1 MNLDQTKSSTIAA
14 IATAQGIAGIG
25 IIRVSGNESIPICNK
40 IIINTDLEQL
50 KSGTLHLVKII
61 NENNFILDEAL
72 ITVFR
77 NPHSYT
83 GEDIVEINCHGSF
96 YILNE
101 VLHLLFKNGAEM
113 AQAGEFTQ
121 RAFLN
126 GKMDLSQ
133 AEAVGD
139 LIHSETE
146 AQHRFAMNQMRGGIR
161 DSIAGLRSS
170 LIDFASL
177 IELELDFSE
186 EDVEFADRSK
196 LIDLIQSIRKK
207 IYNLTDSFSLGNAVK
222 SGISTVIAGKPNTGK
237 STLLNAL
244 LNEERAIVSDI
255 AGTTR
260 DTIEEKININ
270 GIQFRFIDT
279 AGIRET
285 KDQIEKM
292 GVDRSLEKIQTS
304 SILIYVADVTQ
315 SDKTE
320 IIKEIERYASPDQ
333 SIILLVNKMDL
344 YYTFDVNTLD
354 SKLTPKE
361 NIIPCSAKNKM
372 NIDYLK
378 EHLFQIA
385 VQNQS
390 LQNTH
395 IVVNARH
402 RNHLLKAEAELQ
414 LVLHGLET
422 GLETDLIAQTLRT
435 AIYELGSVTGN
446 VSTDEILGNI
456 FGKFCIGK

>member
-1 MNLDQTKSSTIAA
+1 MTQTFSPTIAA

-25 IIRVSGNESIPICNK
+25 IIRISGSQSISICNK
-40 IIINTDLEQL
+40 IIKDTDLHQL
-50 KSGTLHLVKII
+50 KSSNLQLVKII
-61 NENNFILDEAL
+61 NEQNFILDEGL

-83 GEDIVEINCHGSF
+83 GEDVVEINCHGSY

-101 VLHLLFKNGAEM
+101 VLNLLLKNGAEM

-139 LIHSETE
+139 LIHAETE

-161 DSIAGLRSS
+161 DSIAELRTS

-186 EDVEFADRSK
+186 EDVEFADRTK

-207 IYNLTDSFSLGNAVK
+207 IYKLTDSFTLGNAVK
-222 SGISTVIAGKPNTGK
+222 TGISTVIAGKPNAGK

-260 DTIEEKININ
+260 DTIEEKVNIN

-285 KDQIEKM
+285 QDQIEKM

-320 IIKEIERYASPDQ
+320 IIKDIQQYTSQDQ
-333 SIILLVNKMDL
+333 SVILLVNKMDL
-344 YYTFDVNTLD
+344 YYTFDVNTLESNIISRD
-354 SKLTPKE
+354 

-378 EHLFQIA
+378 ERLFQIA

-395 IVVNARH
+395 IVVNVRH
-402 RNHLLKAEAELQ
+402 RNHLLKADADLQ
-414 LVLHGLET
+414 LVLQGLES

>member
-1 MNLDQTKSSTIAA
+1 MTQTFSPTIAA

-25 IIRVSGNESIPICNK
+25 IIRISGSKSITICNK
-40 IIINTDLEQL
+40 IIKETDLHQL
-50 KSGTLHLVKII
+50 KSSTLQLVKII
-61 NENNFILDEAL
+61 NEQNFILDEAL

-83 GEDIVEINCHGSF
+83 GEDVVEINCHGSY

-101 VLHLLFKNGAEM
+101 VLNLLLKNGAEM

-161 DSIAGLRSS
+161 DSIAELRTS

-186 EDVEFADRSK
+186 EDVEFADRTK

-207 IYNLTDSFSLGNAVK
+207 IYKLTDSFTLGNAVK
-222 SGISTVIAGKPNTGK
+222 SGISTVIAGKPNAGK

-260 DTIEEKININ
+260 DTIEEKVNIN

-285 KDQIEKM
+285 QDQIEKM

-315 SDKTE
+315 SDKAE
-320 IIKEIERYASPDQ
+320 IMKDIQQYTSQDQ
-333 SIILLVNKMDL
+333 SVILLVNKMDL
-344 YYTFDVNTLD
+344 YYTFDVNTLESD
-354 SKLTPKE
+354 IISRE

-378 EHLFQIA
+378 ERLFQIA
-385 VQNQS
+385 VNNQS

-402 RNHLLKAEAELQ
+402 RNHLLKADAELQ
-414 LVLHGLET
+414 VVSQGLET

-435 AIYELGSVTGN
+435 TIYELGSVTGN